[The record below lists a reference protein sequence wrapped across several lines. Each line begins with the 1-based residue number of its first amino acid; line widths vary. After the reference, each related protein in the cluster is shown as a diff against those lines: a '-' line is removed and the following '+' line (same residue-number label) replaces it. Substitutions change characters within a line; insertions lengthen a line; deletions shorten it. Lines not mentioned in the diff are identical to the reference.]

1 MYVLTFVLGLISL
14 GLVRSDVSHLRQN
27 QHYRGQQRFVP
38 NNGEVVRQSFNQN
51 GAATYSNRAY
61 EGAGKDARFKPIYT
75 RPTAHNRV
83 QRGCAS
89 NGCASRSQNTRQ
101 ITQQNTYNQN
111 PFLNAKTHPSF
122 NSFQSPIVT
131 GSPSEVNNFLHQM
144 IESGRQQ
151 QQSSSCADSTS
162 ACVAPKF
169 CFNGYIDQSV
179 EHKAVR
185 SSVSYFGNV
194 FMRHESSESFEWLRT
209 PAHLN
214 KRLRILRPAWK
225 QKIFSFSLA
234 LRLLKAVEK
243 VKWLCKAPFNYPISK
258 EEQYS

>member
-1 MYVLTFVLGLISL
+1 MNVLTFVLGLISL

-38 NNGEVVRQSFNQN
+38 GNGEVVRQSFNQN
-51 GAATYSNRAY
+51 SAATFSNRAY
-61 EGAGKDARFKPIYT
+61 ESAGKDARYKPIYT
-75 RPTAHNRV
+75 RPPAHNRV
-83 QRGCAS
+83 QRGC

-101 ITQQNTYNQN
+101 ITQQNTYNQIQN

-144 IESGRQQ
+144 IESGRQ

-194 FMRHESSESFEWLRT
+194 FYATRIIRTFEWLRT

-225 QKIFSFSLA
+225 QKIISFSLT
-234 LRLLKAVEK
+234 LRLSKAVEK

-258 EEQYS
+258 EEQCS